1 MLTYNFS
8 RTPIIIYARKDRPI
22 SPFRPK
28 DLVGIPWQ
36 EQRQSLTVK
45 LFLIMYFFAYVA
57 VDAKDASAINED
69 LGEDEEN

>member
-36 EQRQSLTVK
+36 EQRQCHSACACICQDTITIDAAK
-45 LFLIMYFFAYVA
+45 VA
-57 VDAKDASAINED
+57 FPF
-69 LGEDEEN
+69 